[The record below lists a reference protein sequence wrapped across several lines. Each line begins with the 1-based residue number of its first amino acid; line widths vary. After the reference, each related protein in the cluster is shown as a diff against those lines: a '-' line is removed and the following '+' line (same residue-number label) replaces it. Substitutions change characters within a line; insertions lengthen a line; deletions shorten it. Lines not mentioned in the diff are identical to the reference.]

1 MGRCAVV
8 GGDRGVVGLCPD
20 RGEMTSRRSATIFAA
35 ASLVVAGL
43 VKPSCGEEV
52 LGVCL
57 DANVPPWSMYD
68 GAKGGGFDWAVA
80 DAVARRIGR
89 QLALQ
94 WFETKP
100 DPDDSTTLAANALLS
115 DRRCQLVGGYP
126 LVESTLGKPGMKS
139 ARLPDFAGARP
150 IDRARSIELGTLV
163 PSRAYHFAALTI
175 VLGSARITDLAN
187 LDGIKLGVEGGT
199 LADATLM
206 LFGDGRFVNQITH
219 VVPGRGELL
228 PRLEKGEYDA
238 TLVELRR
245 FDAYRATHPETKLT
259 PSGYYFPTG
268 FNIGFVGLSVDRDLI
283 EQVDRVITAMLEE
296 GELPALALPAGIT
309 YLPPRQPN
317 VSPEVTITD
326 LHRN

>member
-1 MGRCAVV
+1 
-8 GGDRGVVGLCPD
+8 
-20 RGEMTSRRSATIFAA
+20 
-35 ASLVVAGL
+35 
-43 VKPSCGEEV
+43 
-52 LGVCL
+52 VCL
-57 DANVPPWSMYD
+57 DANVPPWSVYE

-80 DAVARRIGR
+80 DMVANRIGR

-100 DPDDSTTLAANALLS
+100 DPDDSTTLAIDALLS

-139 ARLPDFAGARP
+139 ARMPDFVGARP
-150 IDRARSIELGTLV
+150 TDRGRSIELGTLV
-163 PSRAYHFAALTI
+163 PSRAYHFAALTV
-175 VLGSARITDLAN
+175 VLGAAAASARITDLSN
-187 LDGIKLGVEGGT
+187 LDGIRIGVEGGT
-199 LADATLM
+199 LADAILM

-245 FDAYRATHPETKLT
+245 FDAYRATYPETKLT

-268 FNIGFVGLSVDRDLI
+268 FNIGFVGLSTERGLI
-283 EQVDRVITAMLEE
+283 EQVDRAIAEMLEE
-296 GELPALALPAGIT
+296 GELPALARTAGVT

-317 VSPEVTITD
+317 VSPEVTVAD
-326 LHRN
+326 LRRH

>member
-1 MGRCAVV
+1 M
-8 GGDRGVVGLCPD
+8 L
-20 RGEMTSRRSATIFAA
+20 AA

-43 VKPSCGEEV
+43 VKPSCAEEV
-52 LGVCL
+52 FRVCL

-68 GAKGGGFDWAVA
+68 GARSGGFDWAVA
-80 DAVARRIGR
+80 DAVAKRIGR
-89 QLALQ
+89 QLAVQ

-100 DPDDSTTLAANALLS
+100 DPDDSTTLAADALLS
-115 DRRCQLVGGYP
+115 DRRCRLVGGYP
-126 LVESTLGKPGMKS
+126 MVESALGKPGMRS

-150 IDRARSIELGTLV
+150 TDRGRSIELGTLV

-175 VLGSARITDLAN
+175 VLGAAAASARITDLAN
-187 LDGIKLGVEGGT
+187 LEGIKLGVEGGT
-199 LADATLM
+199 LADAILM

-219 VVPGRGELL
+219 VVPGRDELL

-268 FNIGFVGLSVDRDLI
+268 FNVGFVGLSVDRDLI
-283 EQVDRVITAMLEE
+283 EQVDRVITALLEE
-296 GELPALALPAGIT
+296 GELPILARPAGVT

-317 VSPEVTITD
+317 VSPDVTLTD
-326 LHRN
+326 LRRN

>member
-1 MGRCAVV
+1 M
-8 GGDRGVVGLCPD
+8 
-20 RGEMTSRRSATIFAA
+20 
-35 ASLVVAGL
+35 
-43 VKPSCGEEV
+43 
-52 LGVCL
+52 CL
-57 DANVPPWSMYD
+57 DANVPPWSVYE

-80 DAVARRIGR
+80 DMVANRIGR

-100 DPDDSTTLAANALLS
+100 DPDDSTTLAIDALLS

-139 ARLPDFAGARP
+139 ARMPDFVGARP
-150 IDRARSIELGTLV
+150 TDRGRSIELGTLV
-163 PSRAYHFAALTI
+163 PSRAYHFAALTV
-175 VLGSARITDLAN
+175 VLGAAAASARITDLSN
-187 LDGIKLGVEGGT
+187 LDGIRIGVEGGT
-199 LADATLM
+199 LADAILM

-228 PRLEKGEYDA
+228 PRLEKAEYDA

-245 FDAYRATHPETKLT
+245 FDAYRATHPQTNLT

-268 FNIGFVGLSVDRDLI
+268 FNIGFVGLSTERGLI
-283 EQVDRVITAMLEE
+283 EQVDRAIAEMLEE
-296 GELPALALPAGIT
+296 GELPALARTAGVT

-317 VSPEVTITD
+317 VSPEVTVAD
-326 LHRN
+326 LRRH